1 MSDVKP
7 VFSVKGRKRL
17 AVFLVLILTSLLVTG
32 FVWATKK
39 VTITVDGKDLTVT
52 TYSSNARDVLTQAGL
67 ILGPSDEV
75 QMSTEKLVDGTHI
88 HLFRAIPLSVT
99 YHGQTTQVISGK
111 PTVGEVAASLGIP
124 AENVKLTPDADTPT
138 LPDMNIQAV
147 VLAEKL
153 VTEQV
158 VDPIPV
164 VRQSDGN
171 LEKGVEKIES
181 EGTPGTKQIT
191 IKEYFADDQQVKSE
205 VVGETV
211 LLPPQPQVIHVGSR
225 ETVQTSRGDMRFRHV
240 AYMEASAYHP
250 SDGSGAGITATG
262 VRARYGIV
270 AVDPNVIPLGTRLYI
285 PGYGLALAADTGGA
299 IVGDKIDLC
308 MEDYGAA
315 YEFGRRTV
323 KVYVLDD

>member
-1 MSDVKP
+1 MSGVKP
-7 VFSVKGRKRL
+7 AFSAKGRKRL
-17 AVFLVLILTSLLVTG
+17 AVFLVLIITSLLATG

-39 VTITVDGKDLTVT
+39 VTITADNQELTVT

-67 ILGPSDEV
+67 IIGPNDEV
-75 QMSTEKLVDGTHI
+75 QMSTEKLVNGTHI
-88 HLFRAIPLSVT
+88 RLFRAIPLLMT

-111 PTVGEVAASLGIP
+111 PTVREVAASLGIP
-124 AENVKLTPDADTPT
+124 EENVKLIPDADTPT
-138 LPDMNIQAV
+138 VPNMSIKAV
-147 VLAEKL
+147 VLAEKI
-153 VTEQV
+153 VTTEV
-158 VDPIPV
+158 VEPIPV
-164 VRQSDGN
+164 VRQSDAN
-171 LEKGVEKIES
+171 MEKGVEIIES
-181 EGTPGTKQIT
+181 EGRPGTKQI
-191 IKEYFADDQQVKSE
+191 IMKEYFADDQQVKSE

-250 SDGSGAGITATG
+250 LDGSGSGITATG

-308 MEDYGAA
+308 MEDYAAA
-315 YEFGRRTV
+315 YDFGRRTM
-323 KVYVLDD
+323 KVYILDD